1 MEKDAAPDY
10 QGVAPPKSSLGA
22 WLLKQAHD
30 VRAAI
35 NALTN
40 DAAVDRDEIEKL
52 KVLVNQLL
60 AEAERSAKVQAAQ
73 GVELEQVRR
82 VAQQTQR
89 QLNSVKISRGMHKA
103 KAQKLLQ
110 DMEHQQN

>member
-1 MEKDAAPDY
+1 MEEHADGEY
-10 QGVAPPKSSLGA
+10 QGAPPPKSSLGA
-22 WLLKQAHD
+22 WLLKQ
-30 VRAAI
+30 VRELRTTI

-40 DAAVDRDEIEKL
+40 DAVVDRGEIKSL
-52 KVLVNQLL
+52 KDLVNQLL

-110 DMEHQQN
+110 DMEHQLN